1 MVTAALATSLQPGV
15 EEQRDCAE
23 AIRATAFLLRNPQP
37 RDLASCSFGLDLGGE
52 SDACLSFLEFLVVF
66 LDFSEAGPTQ
76 QCYQ

>member
-15 EEQRDCAE
+15 EEQLDFAE
-23 AIRATAFLLRNPQP
+23 AIRATTAFLLRNSQP

-66 LDFSEAGPTQ
+66 LDFF
-76 QCYQ
+76 

>member
-15 EEQRDCAE
+15 EEQLDFAE

-76 QCYQ
+76 RCYQ